1 MRPLDKRDSKRQRT
15 KRKAKESLLVIRSR
29 VAGLAQSLEEDAR
42 QGAALLDE
50 HIGALGSACPP
61 EILDSRDAI
70 RVASRSVGSLLE
82 DVQDCL
88 TRLYYSQ

>member
-1 MRPLDKRDSKRQRT
+1 MRPLGDKDLRQRRT
-15 KRKAKESLLVIRSR
+15 NRKAKESVLVIRSR

-42 QGAALLDE
+42 QGTALLDE
-50 HIGALGSACPP
+50 HVETLGSACPP

-70 RVASRSVGSLLE
+70 RAASKTVESSLE

>member
-1 MRPLDKRDSKRQRT
+1 LGDKDLRQRRT
-15 KRKAKESLLVIRSR
+15 KRKAKESVLVIRSR
-29 VAGLAQSLEEDAR
+29 VVGLAQSLEEDAR